1 MNNKIFY
8 LTVIST
14 VQHTTISMSA
24 ETIIKVTLVVLFLL
38 YAYFMIGGY
47 TPCPAQRPYPGYSN
61 GYEYMDSPCDSRP
74 YYHPTPQP
82 HTDTFYREPSR
93 ATNSEFSNPRSLDGN
108 IYQMGPYLNF

>member
-1 MNNKIFY
+1 
-8 LTVIST
+8 
-14 VQHTTISMSA
+14 MSG

-47 TPCPAQRPYPGYSN
+47 TPCPTQRPYPGYSN

-74 YYHPTPQP
+74 YYHPQQPQP
-82 HTDTFYREPSR
+82 YPYSGPMYPDPMIINEKAWDQNANR
-93 ATNSEFSNPRSLDGN
+93 N